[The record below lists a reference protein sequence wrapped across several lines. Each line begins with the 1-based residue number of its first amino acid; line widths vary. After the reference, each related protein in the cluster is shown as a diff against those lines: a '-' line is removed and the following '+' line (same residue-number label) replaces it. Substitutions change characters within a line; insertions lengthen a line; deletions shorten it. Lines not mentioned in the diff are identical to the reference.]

1 MQNIVG
7 QIASKEN
14 FYMRDREIKRIKMN
28 LNAGANLQLAAP
40 RRVGKSSILY
50 YFLDNSDSGF
60 IHIYFQVESARSKND
75 FYRKLYRDIIK
86 SDAVGKGKKLFE
98 QLKSVSN
105 AFLGRLK
112 GVKIAGNGLDF
123 HDADEI
129 DYEEELLNL
138 LIGLELDKD
147 KLVLMIDEFPEV
159 ILNIVEENNG
169 DIREAKKFLQSN
181 RELRNNPNLIGKI
194 QFIYTGSNSLN
205 LTVGNLD
212 SSALINDLTAIPVN
226 PLTERESKDL
236 ISSILKTYSHS
247 ITEEKLDY
255 IIGKTEWTIP
265 FYFQLIIHE
274 IISDIDPG
282 DEITNDVIDRAFITA
297 LEQRNDHHFEHYVKR
312 LKRIF
317 TDDERKFIQ
326 IFLCTLCKEMTIDK
340 NEAIN
345 LATGILT
352 EDQTRRLLSSLKY
365 DGYIINQDENV
376 YKFNSPMLRS
386 WWQNHEC

>member
-7 QIASKEN
+7 QIASKNN
-14 FYMRDREIKRIKMN
+14 FYMRTQEIKRIKRN
-28 LNAGANLQLAAP
+28 LKAGANIQIAAP

-50 YFLDNSDSGF
+50 YFLDNPEAGF

-86 SDAVGKGKKLFE
+86 SDAVGKGKKFLD
-98 QLKSVSN
+98 QLQSVGNS
-105 AFLGRLK
+105 FLSKLK
-112 GVKIAGNGLDF
+112 GVKIAGTGFDF
-123 HDADEI
+123 HDAEEI

-138 LIGLELDKD
+138 LMGLDLGED
-147 KLVLMIDEFPEV
+147 KLILMIDEFPEV

-169 DIREAKKFLQSN
+169 DNKEAKKFLQSN
-181 RELRNNPNLIGKI
+181 RELRNNPKLIGKV

-212 SSALINDLTAIPVN
+212 SSSLINDLTSVPVD
-226 PLTERESKDL
+226 PLTETESKDL
-236 ISSILKTYSHS
+236 ITSILNTYSYT
-247 ITEEKLDY
+247 ITNDQLDY
-255 IIGKTEWTIP
+255 MISKTEWTIP
-265 FYFQLIIHE
+265 FYFQLLIHE
-274 IISDIDPG
+274 IISDIEPT
-282 DEITNDVIDRAFITA
+282 DEVTNDVIDRAFITT

-317 TDDERKFIQ
+317 NHEERQFIQ
-326 IFLCTLCKEMTIDK
+326 IFLCQLCKQTTIDRD
-340 NEAIN
+340 EAVN

-352 EDQTRRLLSSLKY
+352 EEQTKRLLGSLKY
-365 DGYIINQDENV
+365 DGYIINQSNTV
-376 YKFNSPMLRS
+376 YKFNSPMLRT

>member
-7 QIASKEN
+7 QIASKDN
-14 FYMRDREIKRIKMN
+14 FYMRDREIKRIKRN
-28 LNAGANLQLAAP
+28 LNAGANMQIAAP

-50 YFLDNSDSGF
+50 YFLDNPDDGF

-86 SDAVGKGKKLFE
+86 SDAVGKGKKFFE
-98 QLKSVSN
+98 QFKSLGNS
-105 AFLGRLK
+105 FLSRLK
-112 GVKIAGNGLDF
+112 GVKIAGNGIDF
-123 HDADEI
+123 HDAEEI

-138 LIGLELDKD
+138 LLGLELGED

-169 DIREAKKFLQSN
+169 EIKEAKKFLQSN
-181 RELRNNPNLIGKI
+181 RELRNNPELIGRV

-212 SSALINDLTAIPVN
+212 SSSLINDLASVPVQ
-226 PLTERESKDL
+226 PLTEVESKDL
-236 ISSILKTYSHS
+236 ITSILSTYDYV
-247 ITEEKLDY
+247 ITDDKLDY
-255 IIGKTEWTIP
+255 IISKIEWTIP

-274 IISDIDPG
+274 IISDIDST
-282 DEITNDVIDRAFITA
+282 DELTTDVIDRAFITA
-297 LEQRNDHHFEHYVKR
+297 IEQRNDHHFEHYVKR

-317 TDDERKFIQ
+317 NDNERKFIQ
-326 IFLCTLCKEMTIDK
+326 IFLCQLCKNAIIDRD
-340 NEAIN
+340 EAIN
-345 LATGILT
+345 LASGILT
-352 EDQTRRLLSSLKY
+352 EEETKRLLGSLKY
-365 DGYIINQDENV
+365 DGYIINQSETT
-376 YKFNSPMLRS
+376 YKFNSPMLRN